1 MFITFA
7 QYSILMASQHR
18 VTYSQLKKRT
28 SFDHLMVNYYTM
40 GLLNIGLISA
50 SDKEGTDSTYYQLTD
65 EGAISIRE
73 YERANPEL
81 VIKSAY

>member
-7 QYSILMASQHR
+7 QYSILMASEHR
-18 VTYSQLKKRT
+18 VTYSQLEKKT
-28 SFDHLMVNYYTM
+28 NFDHLMVNYYTM

-50 SDKEGTDSTYYQLTD
+50 SDKDGAESTYYQLTD
-65 EGAISIRE
+65 EGASCIRE

-81 VIKSAY
+81 VIKFVY

>member
-18 VTYSQLKKRT
+18 ATYSQLERKT
-28 SFDHLMVNYYTM
+28 NFDHLMVNYYTM

-50 SDKEGTDSTYYQLTD
+50 SDKEGTESTYYQLTD
-65 EGAISIRE
+65 EGHNCIRE

-81 VIKSAY
+81 IIKFMN

>member
-18 VTYSQLKKRT
+18 ATYSQLERKT
-28 SFDHLMVNYYTM
+28 NFDHLMVNYYTM
-40 GLLNIGLISA
+40 GLLNVGLISA
-50 SDKEGTDSTYYQLTD
+50 SDKEGTAATYYQLTD
-65 EGAISIRE
+65 EGASCIRE

-81 VIKSAY
+81 VIKFMN